1 MTLRDFLRR
10 VKLDDLDKM
19 LIWSDGVGWS
29 NIDIDMDECTIKILP
44 DKSNSPFSSD
54 KQEVYIMNNYI
65 VLESEKNKERF
76 IMKPITD
83 KLLMLY
89 KVKRHA
95 VS

>member
-29 NIDIDMDECTIKILP
+29 NVDIEMDECTIKILP

-54 KQEVYIMNNYI
+54 K
-65 VLESEKNKERF
+65 
-76 IMKPITD
+76 
-83 KLLMLY
+83 
-89 KVKRHA
+89 
-95 VS
+95 